1 MVEPGPKNKGV
12 ALISHDRKKDG
23 MVSFCVRHRDRL
35 QHYPL
40 VATGTTGG
48 RIIDATGLSVKRML
62 SGPLG
67 GDAQISSLIAEGKIL
82 AVFFFIDGLYAQ
94 PHEPDIR
101 SLMRLCD
108 VHNVAMATNLATA
121 EMIIDNLGHTKKAES
136 TH

>member
-1 MVEPGPKNKGV
+1 MAKAESAKPKAI

-23 MVSFCVRHRDRL
+23 MVAFCERHRERL
-35 QHYPL
+35 AQYPL
-40 VATGTTGG
+40 MATGTTGG
-48 RIIDATGLSVKRML
+48 RIIDATGLTVKRML

-67 GDAQISSLIAEGKIL
+67 GDAQISAAIAEGRII

-121 EMIIDNLGHTKKAES
+121 EMIIDNLGEPKPE
-136 TH
+136 